1 MKSRSRTGDEWGS
14 TGKASRKDRGSQ
26 VSSGGT
32 RVPSGKAQSYH
43 SANGGEARYRPDGRI
58 HTVQAR
64 GMTITHGRT
73 GSARIMTRRPDHS
86 VVVSDRNGHGY
97 LQRPFQYRNRE
108 FVNRTYYM
116 HGNAYS
122 RYYRSYSYRGMALE
136 AYVPVRYYSPAFYG
150 WAYHPWD
157 RPVSY
162 GWGWGGSPWYGY
174 YSGYFAPAQFYPGP
188 SLWLAD
194 YMLSTELAEAY
205 QDQAAGQAQAF
216 NDPNP
221 GGSVTVTPE
230 VKQLIANEVQQQLAL
245 ENAEGQS
252 MAQNILAEP
261 ESSGLPRLLGDNKPH
276 GLVVSYDIEVA
287 DAAGQGC
294 MVTRGDVLKLTSP
307 PPPDATQVY
316 VQVVASKGDDCSTGS
331 MVAVS
336 LQDLQDMHN
345 QMRETLDRGLGV
357 LQSQQGQRGLPP
369 LPPAA
374 AGPPVSAAFAEVAP
388 PPDPNVASELRQQV
402 QEADRVEQEIATEAK
417 AADSGRGVEIGQT
430 TTQVLSL
437 LGDPRRIRNKG
448 HKQIYLYPHQEVTFV
463 SDEVSAVKVK

>member
-1 MKSRSRTGDEWGS
+1 MCL
-14 TGKASRKDRGSQ
+14 
-26 VSSGGT
+26 
-32 RVPSGKAQSYH
+32 
-43 SANGGEARYRPDGRI
+43 
-58 HTVQAR
+58 
-64 GMTITHGRT
+64 
-73 GSARIMTRRPDHS
+73 
-86 VVVSDRNGHGY
+86 SDLHGY
-97 LQRPFQYRNRE
+97 LQRPFQYRNCE

-205 QDQAAGQAQAF
+205 QDQAAGRSQAF

-230 VKQLIANEVQQQLAL
+230 VKQVIANEVQQQLAL

-261 ESSGLPRLLGDNKPH
+261 ESSGSRSLPRVLVLTPVHPRRFGDHLGLDFQCPQR
-276 GLVVSYDIEVA
+276 GRRIGGEVRIRSA
-287 DAAGQGC
+287 
-294 MVTRGDVLKLTSP
+294 R
-307 PPPDATQVY
+307 
-316 VQVVASKGDDCSTGS
+316 
-331 MVAVS
+331 
-336 LQDLQDMHN
+336 
-345 QMRETLDRGLGV
+345 REDHDPTLGV
-357 LQSQQGQRGLPP
+357 
-369 LPPAA
+369 AA
-374 AGPPVSAAFAEVAP
+374 A
-388 PPDPNVASELRQQV
+388 
-402 QEADRVEQEIATEAK
+402 
-417 AADSGRGVEIGQT
+417 SGR
-430 TTQVLSL
+430 
-437 LGDPRRIRNKG
+437 
-448 HKQIYLYPHQEVTFV
+448 
-463 SDEVSAVKVK
+463 